1 VIVTHLTTTVIVPHR
16 HHLEDGRNTG
26 RNMLMKIL

>member
-1 VIVTHLTTTVIVPHR
+1 VTYLLVTKTVFMPHR
-16 HHLEDGRNTG
+16 HRPEDGRNTG